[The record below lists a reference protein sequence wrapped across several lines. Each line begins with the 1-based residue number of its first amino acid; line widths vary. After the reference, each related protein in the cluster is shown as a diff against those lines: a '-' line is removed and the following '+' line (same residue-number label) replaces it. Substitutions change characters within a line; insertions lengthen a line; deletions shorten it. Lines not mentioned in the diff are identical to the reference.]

1 MHLLTE
7 TISIL
12 SFLKLLFP
20 EKVNLDSA
28 CDISM
33 SHSAKPPPQL
43 VTQIKHIQYVWISI
57 HYNHPRGQAK
67 PNDSIYHR
75 GDPIQGD
82 SVHMNV
88 SVR

>member
-1 MHLLTE
+1 MQ

-33 SHSAKPPPQL
+33 SSAKPPSAGH
-43 VTQIKHIQYVWISI
+43 TDQIYT
-57 HYNHPRGQAK
+57 
-67 PNDSIYHR
+67 
-75 GDPIQGD
+75 
-82 SVHMNV
+82 VHV
-88 SVR
+88 HLHSA